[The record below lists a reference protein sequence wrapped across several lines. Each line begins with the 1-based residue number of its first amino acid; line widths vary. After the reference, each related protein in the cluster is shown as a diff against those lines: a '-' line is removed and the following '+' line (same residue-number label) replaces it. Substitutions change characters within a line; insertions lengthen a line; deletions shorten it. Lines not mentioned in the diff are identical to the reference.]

1 MEIPG
6 IEIVKTALDL
16 TSSVNERKQM
26 LSLTLRI
33 CLVFTELPLLKT
45 LRGIGGGCD
54 PKLEKE
60 LEDLQLMLA
69 KRWGKYVCPSSQRH
83 AMSTLKSVNGFMFI
97 TNIHVINCPNY
108 TNDGVV
114 RILGRD
120 VQVEFSIPVR
130 RRVRNIVYASE
141 STMFPTTT
149 QPLAVQGQSELVVD
163 SVPEPCVERSES
175 TLDVTIDRILDY
187 ANSTLDY
194 ANSTLDY
201 TDNTLDY
208 ANNTLD
214 YADNTGDTRDSCTRD
229 SDEDDY
235 GTLCSCGV
243 SSGVVGNMARCIP
256 ISFHETNCTIHDRP
270 YESSERSC
278 QFVVL
283 RTLRQSAGAHT
294 TDESMWTRIEWTT
307 IAFTMDVRIEARRL
321 MRPNSSFAVYKPLY
335 KRCEKW
341 IRWVVLR
348 PYRYVW
354 TFRQGAVFVIVGT
367 FGDNWI
373 ISPTKCSICGDKTT
387 TFGYGA
393 CEQCMLIRE
402 VDEPLILEK
411 VHHFYLFPLSLG
423 G

>member
-1 MEIPG
+1 MTMVIFIPKRFAHLEIPG
-6 IEIVKTALDL
+6 IEIVQTALDL

-60 LEDLQLMLA
+60 LEDLQLILA
-69 KRWGKYVCPSSQRH
+69 KRWGKHVYPSSQRH

-130 RRVRNIVYASE
+130 RRVRNIVYATE
-141 STMFPTTT
+141 STMFHTTT
-149 QPLAVQGQSELVVD
+149 HPLAVQCPSESVVELLD
-163 SVPEPCVERSES
+163 SVPEPRFERSES
-175 TLDVTIDRILDY
+175 TLDVTIERILDY
-187 ANSTLDY
+187 ANR
-194 ANSTLDY
+194 
-201 TDNTLDY
+201 
-208 ANNTLD
+208 TLD
-214 YADNTGDTRDSCTRD
+214 YADNTRDTRDSCTRD
-229 SDEDDY
+229 SDEDDDE
-235 GTLCSCGV
+235 TLCSCGV
-243 SSGVVGNMARCIP
+243 SSGVVGNLARCIP
-256 ISFHETNCTIHDRP
+256 ISFHETNCTAHARP

-278 QFVVL
+278 QLVVL
-283 RTLRQSAGAHT
+283 RTLRQSDGAHT

-354 TFRQGAVFVIVGT
+354 TFRQCAVFVIVGT

-373 ISPTKCSICGDKTT
+373 ISPTHCAICGDEMT

-393 CEQCMLIRE
+393 CEQCMFIRE

-411 VHHFYLFPLSLG
+411 IHHFYLFPLSLG
-423 G
+423 GQKAE

>member
-1 MEIPG
+1 MTMVLFIKKRFPHMEMPG

-16 TSSVNERKQM
+16 TSSVNESKEM

-33 CLVFTELPLLKT
+33 TLVFTELPRLKT
-45 LRGIGGGCD
+45 LGGIGGGGD
-54 PKLEKE
+54 PRLEKE
-60 LEDLQLMLA
+60 LEVLQLLLA
-69 KRWGKYVCPSSQRH
+69 KRWGKHVYPSSQRH

-108 TNDGVV
+108 TNDGVI

-130 RRVRNIVYASE
+130 RRVRNIVYATE

-149 QPLAVQGQSELVVD
+149 QPLAAQGQSESVVD
-163 SVPEPCVERSES
+163 SVPEQRIERSES
-175 TLDVTIDRILDY
+175 TLDDTIDRILDY

-194 ANSTLDY
+194 
-201 TDNTLDY
+201 TDNTGY
-208 ANNTLD
+208 TQV
-214 YADNTGDTRDSCTRD
+214 SCTRD
-229 SDEDDY
+229 SDEDDC

-243 SSGVVGNMARCIP
+243 SSDVVGNMARCIP
-256 ISFHETNCTIHDRP
+256 ISFHEPNCTVHDRP

-283 RTLRQSAGAHT
+283 RTLRQTPGALT

-307 IAFTMDVRIEARRL
+307 ITCMMDVLIEARRL
-321 MRPNSSFAVYKPLY
+321 LRPNSSFAVYKPLY

-348 PYRYVW
+348 PYRYAW

-373 ISPTKCSICGDKTT
+373 ISPTHCSICGDEMT

-411 VHHFYLFPLSLG
+411 DHHFYLFPLSLG
-423 G
+423 GQKAE